1 MKSSKVKLSTVKKT
15 WSILSSPQRRAVISL
30 LGLMFIGMA
39 LETLGITLV
48 IPAITLFTQA
58 DITSNYPVLQPIL
71 NDMGNP
77 NHETLVKWGLALLL
91 AVYLIKN
98 LFLAFFVWRQ
108 TKFIHTVGAQLS
120 QNLYSIYLRQPYT
133 FHLQHNSAL
142 LLRNI
147 YNEVNVFTGAM
158 TSFMVLLTESLVL
171 IALCVMLLIIEPLS
185 ALVVIVVVGLAA
197 GMFHHFTRN
206 QIKRWGLG
214 RQYHEGL
221 RIQHLQQGLGGIKD
235 VILLGRE
242 MDFIDEYNVHNT
254 KSYRVNQM
262 ISTLKQMPRLWLEVL
277 AIAGLV
283 VMVLVMLTQG
293 RATESVLPILG
304 FFAVAAFRL
313 MPSANRILGAVQA
326 VRYDLPVIN
335 VIFRDMQL
343 PIPNKEIEKLPSIAF
358 NNTIELHRVSFS
370 YKGSIEPVIKDIEL
384 KIERGESVG
393 IIGPS
398 GSGKSTLVDI
408 ILGLL
413 KPSSGEVRV
422 DSYDINTYLRSWQN
436 NIGYVPQSIYLTDDT
451 LRRNVAFGLANE
463 IIDEV
468 AVIRAIRSA
477 QLEEFVS
484 ELPDGLDTQVGEHGV
499 RLSGGQRQRI
509 GIARALYH
517 DPAVLVLDEATSSLD
532 IETEAGVMEA
542 IQALHGD
549 KTIIIVAHRLST
561 VEDCDRI
568 YELEKGSVI
577 NEGTPEEILW
587 DVDFES

>member
-1 MKSSKVKLSTVKKT
+1 
-15 WSILSSPQRRAVISL
+15 
-30 LGLMFIGMA
+30 
-39 LETLGITLV
+39 
-48 IPAITLFTQA
+48 
-58 DITSNYPVLQPIL
+58 
-71 NDMGNP
+71 
-77 NHETLVKWGLALLL
+77 
-91 AVYLIKN
+91 
-98 LFLAFFVWRQ
+98 
-108 TKFIHTVGAQLS
+108 
-120 QNLYSIYLRQPYT
+120 
-133 FHLQHNSAL
+133 
-142 LLRNI
+142 
-147 YNEVNVFTGAM
+147 
-158 TSFMVLLTESLVL
+158 
-171 IALCVMLLIIEPLS
+171 
-185 ALVVIVVVGLAA
+185 
-197 GMFHHFTRN
+197 
-206 QIKRWGLG
+206 
-214 RQYHEGL
+214 
-221 RIQHLQQGLGGIKD
+221 
-235 VILLGRE
+235 
-242 MDFIDEYNVHNT
+242 
-254 KSYRVNQM
+254 M